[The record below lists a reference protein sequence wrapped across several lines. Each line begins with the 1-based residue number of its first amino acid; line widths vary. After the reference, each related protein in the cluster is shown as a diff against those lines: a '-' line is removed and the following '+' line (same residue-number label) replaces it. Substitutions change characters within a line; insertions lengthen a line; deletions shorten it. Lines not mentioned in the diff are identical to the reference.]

1 MFVLSP
7 LPSVEG
13 LVADADAALLLLV
26 LVLVLLLLL
35 VLGRPF
41 ADDTLDNDDRQ
52 CGVGGECR
60 IRLSRV

>member
-7 LPSVEG
+7 L
-13 LVADADAALLLLV
+13 LVACVVAGADAALLLL
-26 LVLVLLLLL
+26 LLVLL
-35 VLGRPF
+35 LGRPF

-52 CGVGGECR
+52 CGVGGECK

>member
-7 LPSVEG
+7 LP
-13 LVADADAALLLLV
+13 VACVVAGADAALLLL
-26 LVLVLLLLL
+26 L
-35 VLGRPF
+35 LGRPF
-41 ADDTLDNDDRQ
+41 ADDALDNDDKQ